1 MLHLLDT
8 SHTMILERL
17 SPCLLRCD
25 ETFLCQ
31 KASGLRP
38 QKLSSLSVRDKLKLE
53 WNSGRDG
60 DRITTR
66 IWGPDIQQGSES
78 RFQSVRRGQARSK
91 APDGQNRSRLSPK
104 KRGTVANTQHGA
116 TCNPAVAES
125 VGSGCGGWS
134 WTRACR
140 CPCCSAPSPRRRSP
154 WMEWKWTT
162 QHGRRGKGGSPGW
175 LNWLVVFFSSSAHY
189 QSNPRKRSP
198 PKTSEPS

>member
-91 APDGQNRSRLSPK
+91 APDGQNRPRLSP
-104 KRGTVANTQHGA
+104 TNGA
-116 TCNPAVAES
+116 RSP
-125 VGSGCGGWS
+125 
-134 WTRACR
+134 TRSTDQPCR
-140 CPCCSAPSPRRRSP
+140 CRVSRLA
-154 WMEWKWTT
+154 
-162 QHGRRGKGGSPGW
+162 
-175 LNWLVVFFSSSAHY
+175 VVGVELEHA
-189 QSNPRKRSP
+189 KRLIF
-198 PKTSEPS
+198 